1 MIKFVETD
9 KDISSPYIKDSG
21 RTLSVLGTSVTQNPV
36 LKSYA
41 EKDLGLKL
49 ELVTLGGLT
58 AQQRAA
64 LSPQSYDVYDQW
76 FHDIDLSW
84 PTGSLQPIEIS
95 KIKSFDSI
103 DLSALNSYLPLQDE
117 SWFPTAPID
126 RLFVNQDLSLSRQ
139 ISGEISML
147 PTIFNADTMAL
158 VNPKDDKAFSSSSSW
173 IDLLSEKWTGSVV
186 IQKDWAISV
195 AELLIALIEK
205 KHLKIENIKDLNILE
220 IDTFIAHLNKYMKSG
235 QFIEYWEVEE
245 DLEQMVSKNKTF
257 LCSIWWSGAMKL
269 KSLGHDIRML
279 TPKEGYRGWCGGL
292 ALSKAISGWA
302 LDAAYEYLNWWL
314 TGPAGA
320 YICRQGGYFT
330 NITAVQSFLQDH
342 EFEFWINGEA
352 ARYDIF
358 DNEGRL
364 LYNSTQKREGGSL
377 YERMNRIAIWN
388 TVMPEHNYLV
398 RKWETLPWNYR

>member
-1 MIKFVETD
+1 MSMLSKTGKGIT
-9 KDISSPYIKDSG
+9 SPYIKNSG
-21 RTLSVLGTSVTQNPV
+21 RKLSVLGTSVTQNPV

-49 ELVTLGGLT
+49 ELVTLGGYT

-84 PTGSLQPIEIS
+84 PTGSLQPISVS
-95 KIKSFDSI
+95 KINCFDNI
-103 DLSALNSYLPLQDE
+103 DLSALNSFLTLQDQN
-117 SWFPTAPID
+117 WFPTAPID
-126 RLFVNQDLSLSRQ
+126 RLFVNHDLSLSRQ
-139 ISGEISML
+139 LSGKISML
-147 PTIFNADTMAL
+147 PTIFNADTMAI
-158 VNPKDDKAFSSSSSW
+158 VNRKDESSLKYDSSW
-173 IDLLSEKWTGSVV
+173 IDLLSDVWTGNVV

-205 KHLKIENIKDLNILE
+205 KHLEIENFKDLNILE
-220 IDTFIAHLNKYMKSG
+220 IDNFISILNKYIRSG
-235 QFIEYWEVEE
+235 QFMEYWELEE
-245 DLEQMVSKNKTF
+245 DLEQIVSRNKTI

-269 KSLGHDIRML
+269 KSLGHDVRML
-279 TPKEGYRGWCGGL
+279 TPKEGYRGWFGGL

-302 LDAAYEYLNWWL
+302 LDAAYDYLNWWL

-330 NITAVQSFLQDH
+330 NLTAVQTFTQEH
-342 EFEFWINGEA
+342 EFEFWIEGKS

-358 DNEGRL
+358 DNEGNL
-364 LYNSTQKREGGSL
+364 LYKANQKREGGSL
-377 YERMNRIAIWN
+377 FDRMNKIAIWN